1 MLDLVYLFAKREC
14 FAQRRKTGSVGRFCF
29 PIGRIDKLAP
39 AQYQCAIYFVESG
52 SRQSKATW
60 DDSSGREEIEG
71 RPPLAPLAPM
81 AVRRPSNHQAMTG
94 FHSTTCFSRGC
105 MFLAVPH
112 QKTGMSCSLR
122 IAGVDNYWK
131 WLDVDVCV
139 GQVAASQIVFDQQI
153 NELLLQ
159 QLTHH

>member
-1 MLDLVYLFAKREC
+1 
-14 FAQRRKTGSVGRFCF
+14 
-29 PIGRIDKLAP
+29 
-39 AQYQCAIYFVESG
+39 
-52 SRQSKATW
+52 
-60 DDSSGREEIEG
+60 
-71 RPPLAPLAPM
+71 
-81 AVRRPSNHQAMTG
+81 
-94 FHSTTCFSRGC
+94 
-105 MFLAVPH
+105 MFLEVPH

-122 IAGVDNYWK
+122 IARVDNYWK